1 MIKPCRLTLLLG
13 PPSSGKTTFLL
24 ALAGK
29 LDPTLRVNGKVTY
42 NGHEL
47 HEFVPQRTAVYISQ
61 HDLHIGE
68 MTVRET
74 LEFSARCLG
83 VGSRYQMLAELSRRE
98 KEANIKPDPDL
109 GIYMKAAATEG
120 QEAKVYTDY
129 VLRIWAIRNRIF
141 LKRALL
147 RIDLS
152 LVRDLGSS
160 YQPHH

>member
-1 MIKPCRLTLLLG
+1 
-13 PPSSGKTTFLL
+13 
-24 ALAGK
+24 
-29 LDPTLRVNGKVTY
+29 
-42 NGHEL
+42 
-47 HEFVPQRTAVYISQ
+47 
-61 HDLHIGE
+61 
-68 MTVRET
+68 
-74 LEFSARCLG
+74 
-83 VGSRYQMLAELSRRE
+83 MLAELSRRE